1 MRQSSGHWSQDC
13 HCGLNSQ
20 YHHFAI
26 YHPWPSEGTLL
37 SFAMI
42 EKNKMN
48 SDLAISVF
56 TQRPTDDPCFWMIWS
71 EVNFIFLIIVRTVV
85 DTVCGHKIVYNDYCK
100 QWPESRVRA
109 TYLRSPCYPGCC
121 LGSRT
126 SCWGRCRTWWR
137 GTRGRG
143 AVRTPP
149 RLRISY
155 LKQNIYQ
162 DYHHLHSWESITWRD

>member
-1 MRQSSGHWSQDC
+1 MAEWGNTPLLCNDREKQNEFWSSH
-13 HCGLNSQ
+13 
-20 YHHFAI
+20 
-26 YHPWPSEGTLL
+26 L
-37 SFAMI
+37 SFYSKAYRWCLFLNDM
-42 EKNKMN
+42 KRK
-48 SDLAISVF
+48 VH
-56 TQRPTDDPCFWMIWS
+56 
-71 EVNFIFLIIVRTVV
+71 FIFLIIVGTVV

-121 LGSRT
+121 LWSRT

-162 DYHHLHSWESITWRD
+162 DYHHYHHLHSWESITWRD